1 MSKISAH
8 RLLAKSSNVFWVL
21 MLTLVYGKSF
31 AQSDAPNIH
40 DICKASPANCL
51 ANIDKS
57 LSSVSKKSRIWFQYK
72 LYQLDALFQL
82 VKHQELKQ
90 EIAQWVDVEDM
101 PLKFKINIYILHAKQ
116 LKFEGDIESAEQYLN
131 KSIEM
136 LNSVSQ
142 LYTDPMMTIQIANT
156 LNYLGKNQQGYDLL
170 MALDKKYSSRY
181 EPLLKLELYEN
192 LGHFSARLEHFD
204 EHLALRHKALTAA
217 TELANEQRISVALY
231 NVARA
236 HQMLNT
242 DEEALKYFVKA
253 RTHSLIAK
261 DSYGAEIALMRQA
274 QIAMKQKDVERV
286 SALYAQ
292 IKRDV
297 IYQYFPELLDELANY
312 Q

>member
-1 MSKISAH
+1 MSRIKVH
-8 RLLAKSSNVFWVL
+8 HLLTQSSKLFWVL

-40 DICKASPANCL
+40 EICKTSPANCL

-82 VKHQELKQ
+82 VKYQELKQ
-90 EIAQWVDVEDM
+90 EIAQWIDVEDI

-142 LYTDPMMTIQIANT
+142 LYADPMMTIQIANT

-170 MALDKKYSSRY
+170 MTLDKKYSSRND
-181 EPLLKLELYEN
+181 PLLKLELYGN
-192 LGHFSARLEHFD
+192 LGHFAARLERFD

-217 TELANEQRISVALY
+217 TELANEQELSVALY

-236 HQMLNT
+236 YQILNA
-242 DEEALKYFVKA
+242 DDEALQYFIEA

-261 DSYGAEIALMRQA
+261 DNYVAEIALMRQA
-274 QIAMKQKDVERV
+274 QIAMKQKNAERV
-286 SALYAQ
+286 NALYAQ

-297 IYQYFPELLDELANY
+297 IYQYYPEILDELANY
-312 Q
+312 